1 MTTVV
6 VHSGREKPLQAGHPW
21 LFSGAIQHIE
31 GQPAPGSLVRVVTA
45 DDRPLGIGYINPRC
59 SITVRMLTRTNECD
73 EHQVPFL
80 NPDLALGPDWIFRFL
95 KKRLKDAFSL
105 RQAILHPS
113 TTGYRLI
120 NGEGDFLPGCIV
132 DVYGPYLVCQYLTAG
147 ADVLKPVLIQVLT
160 EILKPRGIYEK
171 SAGGVRT
178 EEGLPNTTGLL
189 WGEEPPP
196 LVEIHENSCRFLVD
210 LREGQKTGFF
220 LDQRDNRAL
229 VAHLAQ
235 GKKVLNGFS
244 YTGAFGV
251 VAAKY
256 GARQVTSVDSSKP
269 SLSIAQKNFDINRL
283 SSESNIFLNT
293 DMFTFL
299 RERSESFDLIILD
312 PPSFIRRRR
321 DKKAGVKGYRDI
333 NVQALQRLKPGGQI
347 LTFSCS
353 QHLSREDFSRLILF
367 AAAESGHK
375 VRVIK
380 HLGQSNDHPVN
391 AVHPEGAYLKGLW
404 MQVGD

>member
-45 DDRPLGIGYINPRC
+45 DAKPLGIGYINPRC

-73 EHQVPFL
+73 EQHIPFL
-80 NPDLALGPDWIFRFL
+80 NPDLGPDWIFRFL

-105 RQAILHPS
+105 RQAILQPG
-113 TTGYRLI
+113 TTSYRLI

-132 DVYGPYLVCQYLTAG
+132 DVYGPYLVCQHLTAG
-147 ADVLKPVLIQVLT
+147 AELLKPVLIQVLT
-160 EILKPRGIYEK
+160 EMLKPRGIYEK
-171 SAGGVRT
+171 SAGGVRK
-178 EEGLPNTTGLL
+178 EEGLSNTTGLL

-196 LVEIHENSCRFLVD
+196 LVEIHQNSCRFLVD
-210 LREGQKTGFF
+210 LRGGQKTGFF

-235 GKKVLNGFS
+235 GKTVLNGFS

-269 SLSIAQKNFDINRL
+269 SLSIAQKNFDINHL
-283 SSESNIFLNT
+283 SSGSNIFLNA

-299 RERSESFDLIILD
+299 REQSESFDLIILD
-312 PPSFIRRRR
+312 PPSFIRRRH

-333 NVQALQRLKPGGQI
+333 NVQAFQRLRPGGQM

-380 HLGQSNDHPVN
+380 HLGQSNDHPLN